1 MPAFNL
7 SKSDYILYRD
17 CRKNAW
23 LKIHEPEVYSQ
34 FPLSEFDKSLMESGI
49 DVEEI
54 SRQLFPSGKMV
65 NAYGDKGKEITQSY
79 LKNKELVL
87 FQPVFI
93 EDGFQAK
100 IDVLKY
106 IPESDSYAILEVKS
120 TNEIDQKIH
129 PYDLAFQVNLLRKA
143 GLKVSSINLIH
154 LNKEYIRDGDRKS
167 T

>member
-1 MPAFNL
+1 MPAQNSFNL
-7 SKSDYILYRD
+7 SKSDYILHRD

-23 LKIHEPEVYSQ
+23 LKIHEPDIYSQ
-34 FPLSEFDKSLMESGI
+34 FPLSEFDKSLMESGK

-65 NAYGDKGKEITQSY
+65 NAYGEKGKEITQSY

-106 IPESDSYAILEVKS
+106 NPDLGSYAIFEIKS
-120 TNEIDQKIH
+120 TSKIDQK
-129 PYDLAFQVNLLRKA
+129 
-143 GLKVSSINLIH
+143 
-154 LNKEYIRDGDRKS
+154 
-167 T
+167 